1 MTDTWFPSLVSSATV
16 FGVLRETVGDLV
28 DVLWAARA
36 PEELLESLR
45 QIERLR
51 SALDAVQLQ
60 IVAELDATD
69 GVKVE
74 GWGSTQDFLTAVTGG
89 RKGAGQTTVSLAA
102 AVSTDRVAV
111 GQAMAAGRISRPQAE
126 VIVRAIDRLPVR
138 PGLRNAAEALL
149 LDEAR
154 TRDASELEAVGK
166 HVLERLDPDGAERRD
181 ELAAEREA
189 RSAHAGRHLSLV
201 NDGLGGVRIRGRGTI
216 EDAAWIKSSLFPLA
230 APQPTTEMRREGD
243 RSSGRLR
250 QHRLRPQWTRSARPR
265 SPAVGRPGRGV
276 PTPRGH

>member
-1 MTDTWFPSLVSSATV
+1 MTEYVGTRWQCELMTDTWLPSPVSSATV
-16 FGVLRETVGDLV
+16 LSVLRETVGDLA

-36 PEELLESLR
+36 PEELLETLR

-60 IVAELDATD
+60 VVAELDATD

-89 RKGAGQTTVSLAA
+89 RKGAGKTTVSLAA

-138 PGLRNAAEALL
+138 AGAA
-149 LDEAR
+149 
-154 TRDASELEAVGK
+154 
-166 HVLERLDPDGAERRD
+166 RR
-181 ELAAEREA
+181 
-189 RSAHAGRHLSLV
+189 G
-201 NDGLGGVRIRGRGTI
+201 
-216 EDAAWIKSSLFPLA
+216 
-230 APQPTTEMRREGD
+230 
-243 RSSGRLR
+243 
-250 QHRLRPQWTRSARPR
+250 
-265 SPAVGRPGRGV
+265 
-276 PTPRGH
+276 